1 MRYIDAKMQ
10 INYIKEVVVSEVTD
24 FLNDRDEYELKFNFN
39 SGNRNYEI
47 AYIEEYTLYV
57 GGTETEPCDGITHEF
72 SEKAIEMP
80 VEDAA
85 FMLKIIESKQV
96 KKK

>member
-1 MRYIDAKMQ
+1 MQ

-24 FLNDRDEYELKFNFN
+24 FLNDRDEYELQLNFN

-47 AYIEEYTLYV
+47 AYIEEDTLYV
-57 GGTETEPCDGITHEF
+57 GGTETDPCESITHEF

-85 FMLKIIESKQV
+85 FMLKIIEGKQV
-96 KKK
+96 NKK

>member
-10 INYIKEVVVSEVTD
+10 IGNIKDVIAAEVTH
-24 FLNDRDEYELKFNFN
+24 FLNEREEYELPLNFN
-39 SGNRNYEI
+39 SGNREYEI
-47 AYIEEYTLYV
+47 AYIEEDTLYV
-57 GGTETEPCDGITHEF
+57 GGTETDPCEGITHEF

-85 FMLKIIESKQV
+85 FMLKIIEGKQV
-96 KKK
+96 NKK

>member
-24 FLNDRDEYELKFNFN
+24 FLNDRDKYELQLNFN
-39 SGNRNYEI
+39 SGNRNYET
-47 AYIEEYTLYV
+47 AYLEEYTLYV
-57 GGTETEPCDGITHEF
+57 GGTETDPCEAITHEF

-85 FMLKIIESKQV
+85 FMLKIIETKQI